1 MDAFLKIYLPVFLVT
16 FIAWVFVVPSLKVYK
31 QTRINPFR
39 FATKHNPTH
48 DYVGNSMKVFILLLL
63 ITIGVYSISDTAYQ
77 YFAPFRYLEIF
88 PLKIAGL
95 IFVHISLIGIKVAQ
109 LQMRLSW
116 RIGID
121 YENRT
126 KLVTSGLF
134 SMSRNP
140 IYVFLLIGLVGM
152 FLILPNAITFAILFA
167 SFLVLHITMRL
178 EEDFLQKQHGEAYIN
193 YQKSVRRLI

>member
-1 MDAFLKIYLPVFLVT
+1 MDAFLKICLPLFLVA

-31 QTRINPFR
+31 QTGINPFR

-63 ITIGVYSISDTAYQ
+63 LTVCIYSIWEKGYQ
-77 YFAPFRYLEIF
+77 YLAPIDYLEQST
-88 PLKIAGL
+88 LKIVGL
-95 IFVHISLIGIKVAQ
+95 ICGHISLIGIKMAQ
-109 LQMRLSW
+109 RQMRSSW

-121 YENRT
+121 YDNET

-134 SMSRNP
+134 SLSRNP
-140 IYVFLLIGLVGM
+140 IYLFLLIGLVGM

-167 SFLVLHITMRL
+167 AFLVLHITMRL
-178 EEDFLQKQHGEAYIN
+178 EEDFLQKQHGETY
-193 YQKSVRRLI
+193 VRYK